1 MYLNTNTRASSI
13 VLNPRPLTASRLKLL
28 QKPLFHRVVIAIRYP
43 AHAPLDIV
51 IAGQLLNLI
60 TGAQNAAVAV
70 VQQALAGVT
79 LAHAKTSAIAGK
91 TLGRFMTLL
100 L

>member
-1 MYLNTNTRASSI
+1 M
-13 VLNPRPLTASRLKLL
+13 
-28 QKPLFHRVVIAIRYP
+28 
-43 AHAPLDIV
+43 
-51 IAGQLLNLI
+51 NLI

-79 LAHAKTSAIAGK
+79 LAHAKTSTIAGK
-91 TLGRFMTLL
+91 ALRRFMTLL